1 MSNTLLSRV
10 TWAMTATVALFVGLM
25 AVLAFSIMYQQE
37 DELADQLVQIEMHRL
52 IERIEA
58 GKFDTTRQPLEI
70 GPRIEAWLAGSAA

>member
-25 AVLAFSIMYQQE
+25 AVFAFSIMYEQE

-52 IERIEA
+52 IERIYWVFCFLLSLRR
-58 GKFDTTRQPLEI
+58 GLTM
-70 GPRIEAWLAGSAA
+70 